1 MMSFVLRLVGDAL
14 EEGEVVG
21 SVESVGTGAR
31 AVVHDMDELV
41 AFLSS
46 EATGTSGARSRP
58 LLVADRA
65 ERPTPP

>member
-14 EEGEVVG
+14 EEGDVVG

-46 EATGTSGARSRP
+46 EAATTSASRP
-58 LLVADRA
+58 RLVLVADRD
-65 ERPTPP
+65 EHPTPP